1 MLSLNKAVILEEAGS
16 QLHLPGVFH
25 RLTIH
30 QHPIAGMDTL
40 VREMPSKESSSL
52 TWHEEV
58 VGMDGDDASDISVY
72 SGDKDHV
79 LHQRQS

>member
-1 MLSLNKAVILEEAGS
+1 MISEEAGS

-40 VREMPSKESSSL
+40 VRKRLSKASSSL
-52 TWHEEV
+52 TWPE
-58 VGMDGDDASDISVY
+58 GGGGGFMGGDDDSDISVY

-79 LHQRQS
+79 LHQRRS